1 MKTFIT
7 VLLLSAAFSLS
18 AQEPIEVKVVERPS
32 SQGVQSAFEVVVP
45 QAKANDAIE
54 SWKNTI
60 IERSFLKKSPKMTKL
75 KDEWII
81 NDLVISDISTSPMNV
96 ITQVSTFPDNIY
108 IRIFLR
114 DEGGFIGSQG
124 SSSETTA
131 RASEYIRNYAVDLY
145 KKAVEKELKQEETKL
160 KGLENEL
167 TRLQKQNRSLNG
179 KIGEARKDEATLK
192 GEVRQNELMLDSTEN
207 NQIVNLGVTDQEA
220 RAKLEKQLR
229 ANEKDLKKAK
239 SDQNKFEK
247 KARKNLNEQ
256 KDKTNQIET
265 QKQVIRDVKTKL
277 ENIR

>member
-7 VLLLSAAFSLS
+7 VLLLSAVFSLS
-18 AQEPIEVKVVERPS
+18 AQEPVEVKVVERPS

-54 SWKNTI
+54 LWKNTI
-60 IERSFLKKSPKMTKL
+60 IEKSFLKKSPKLTKL

-81 NDLVISDISTSPMNV
+81 NDLIISDISASPMNV
-96 ITQVSTFPDNIY
+96 ITQVSSFPDNIY

-124 SSSETTA
+124 SSPETTA
-131 RASEYIRNYAVDLY
+131 RASEYIRNFAVNLY
-145 KKAVEKELKQEETKL
+145 KDAVEKELRQEETKL

-167 TRLQKQNRSLNG
+167 TRLQRQNRSLNS
-179 KIGEARKDEATLK
+179 KIGEAQKDEAYLK
-192 GEVRQNELMLDSTEN
+192 GEVRQNELLLDSPEN
-207 NQIVNLGVTDQEA
+207 DQIVNLGATDQEA

-229 ANEKDLKKAK
+229 SNEKNLKKAK
-239 SDQNKFEK
+239 SAQNKFEK
-247 KARKNLNEQ
+247 RVRTNLKEQ

-265 QKQVIRDVKTKL
+265 QKQVVGDVKTKL
-277 ENIR
+277 GNIR